1 MLYLLTAEDCILTR
15 GSLERRANFAKDDYC
30 IVVNNEATLIY
41 RDQ

>member
-30 IVVNNEATLIY
+30 IVVNNEATLT
-41 RDQ
+41 Q